1 MGQPDPNPMKWIKK
15 WWTIL
20 KQDKLLGRIIKNT
33 SYLFSSNSISIGL
46 SMVQSILAG
55 RLLGVESFGVLGTIT
70 VFAST
75 INRLF
80 SFRMGELIVKYLGD
94 YLPKNKKNESAALV
108 KAAALT
114 EAASSLLA
122 FLILLLLS
130 PLAARY
136 IAKDMDTQKFFMF
149 YGITILGNLLAETS
163 TGILQITNRFN
174 QQAVINLSQSILTA
188 GIILF
193 AYLTRGSFTLVL
205 LAYLTGKMI
214 LGLGPV
220 LLAWRGLK
228 TIFEPG
234 WIKTSFEYLPPM
246 RELSRFAISTNLS
259 ATVNLLVR
267 DSELLWVAFFLSPL
281 EAGYY
286 KTALAVISFITIP
299 ITPFIST
306 TYPEISHSV
315 GQHLW
320 KQVRRVLRRVTL
332 VAGVITSAAA
342 VVIILFGKYLILF
355 YGEEYLPAY
364 PVLLVLLIGYGASNL
379 VFWNRPLL
387 LSLNKPMVPFKTTLF
402 CGLAKL
408 VLAFPVIPAF
418 GKIGAA
424 ALLSAY
430 FILSGGLMAREGVH
444 NLRKLESAGETL

>member
-1 MGQPDPNPMKWIKK
+1 M
-15 WWTIL
+15 
-20 KQDKLLGRIIKNT
+20 
-33 SYLFSSNSISIGL
+33 
-46 SMVQSILAG
+46 
-55 RLLGVESFGVLGTIT
+55 
-70 VFAST
+70 
-75 INRLF
+75 
-80 SFRMGELIVKYLGD
+80 
-94 YLPKNKKNESAALV
+94 
-108 KAAALT
+108 
-114 EAASSLLA
+114 
-122 FLILLLLS
+122 
-130 PLAARY
+130 
-136 IAKDMDTQKFFMF
+136 
-149 YGITILGNLLAETS
+149 
-163 TGILQITNRFN
+163 
-174 QQAVINLSQSILTA
+174 INLSQSILTA

-193 AYLTRGSFTLVL
+193 AYLTQGNFTLVL
-205 LAYLTGKMI
+205 IAYLTGKMI

-220 LLAWRGLK
+220 ILAWRGLK

-234 WIKTSFEYLPPM
+234 WLKTSFEYLPPL
-246 RELSRFAISTNLS
+246 RELSHFAISTNLS

-315 GQHLW
+315 GQKLW

-332 VAGVITSAAA
+332 VAGIITAAAA
-342 VVIILFGKYLILF
+342 VVIIIFGKYLILF

-364 PVLLVLLIGYGASNL
+364 PILLVLLIGYGASNL

-402 CGLAKL
+402 CGMAKL
-408 VLAFPVIPAF
+408 VLAFPIIPAF

-424 ALLSAY
+424 ALLSGY
-430 FILSGGLMAREGVH
+430 FILSGGLMAREGIKS
-444 NLRKLESAGETL
+444 LKMLEVAGETA